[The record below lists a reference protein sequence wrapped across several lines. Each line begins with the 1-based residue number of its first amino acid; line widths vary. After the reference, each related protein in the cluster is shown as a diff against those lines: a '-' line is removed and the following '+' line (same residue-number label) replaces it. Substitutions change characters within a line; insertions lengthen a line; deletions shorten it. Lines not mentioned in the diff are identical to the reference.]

1 MYQGSKEY
9 AFEEDNFLRGSPTST
24 RQNTNS
30 KFQYNRSLGMNNS
43 SSSPAF
49 DFLASKMKLNP
60 NFSSHDEYPTLG
72 SANTNSSFNSIG
84 GIRGYAGMINQ
95 QEQKQEFSLGTD
107 DFPVLG
113 GGATGAPTQQVMSNV
128 TKTPVSEFHES
139 DASARAQLQLQEDLL
154 SRSLRKP
161 VRKVENMQQLNQ
173 FQHHP
178 STTTTR
184 KSQQISQQ
192 QVMENFKIKYENGE
206 LCCDSNGVWHNVPES
221 VLKNQFGLLSLLL
234 ANRLPA
240 EKQMLTHGIDL
251 MTLGLPLE
259 KADKITEKFG
269 GPFSDMPCRPQDI
282 DFIVP
287 SEYLTNDKICEK
299 LMKMNLDS
307 LIDDTIFMLYY
318 TNPRDIMSVACRDEL
333 TRKHWRYHKKERRWL
348 KRLDSES
355 KPIIGPQG
363 NHIGETGTFKFFN
376 PDKWAMEKRENWELL
391 YADIEDVPTSN
402 NQLSDSKMEL
412 KRQQLFIENQR
423 SEALRSKQ
431 KTQQQHQQQQ
441 YQQSSEFLSNQNNM
455 NGYNNMNFNQFVSMR

>member
-9 AFEEDNFLRGSPTST
+9 GFGEDDAFLRGSPGPN
-24 RQNTNS
+24 RQNSSYSKNS
-30 KFQYNRSLGMNNS
+30 SYANRLHNMG

-49 DFLASKMKLNP
+49 DFLASKMKMNP
-60 NFSSHDEYPTLG
+60 NFASHDEYPSLG
-72 SANTNSSFNSIG
+72 TQNQLNSGFNPVG

-95 QEQKQEFSLGTD
+95 QEQKQEFSLGTE

-113 GGATGAPTQQVMSNV
+113 GGPVGSGPV

-139 DASARAQLQLQEDLL
+139 DASARAQMQLQEDLI

-161 VRKVENMQQLNQ
+161 VKQRVETQMHQNQ
-173 FQHHP
+173 FQQP
-178 STTTTR
+178 VMR
-184 KSQQISQQ
+184 KPQVTQQ
-192 QVMENFKIKYENGE
+192 QVIDNFKSKYENGE
-206 LCCDSNGVWHNVPES
+206 LCCDGQGVWHNVPDS

-259 KADKITEKFG
+259 KGDKITEKFG

-287 SEYLTNDKICEK
+287 SEYLTNDKISEK
-299 LMKMNLDS
+299 LMKMNLDM
-307 LIDDTIFMLYY
+307 LIEDTVFMLYY

-333 TRKHWRYHKKERRWL
+333 TRKAWRYHKKERRWL

-391 YADIEDVPTSN
+391 YADIEDVPANSN
-402 NQLSDSKMEL
+402 NQMSESKMEL
-412 KRQQLFIENQR
+412 KRQQMFIENQR
-423 SEALRSKQ
+423 NEALRAKQ
-431 KTQQQHQQQQ
+431 KSQQQQ
-441 YQQSSEFLSNQNNM
+441 YQQQNTNSDFNLNNQNVM
-455 NGYNNMNFNQFVSMR
+455 NNYNNMNFSQFVSLR